1 MEHKSNRIL
10 WIDAAKGIGLLCVI
24 LGHLGVPYLSTL
36 VYTFHMPLFF
46 FLSGIVFSGSK
57 YSPAEFLKR
66 KLKSLVLP
74 YFTLGG
80 VIFAFFSLVYAL
92 QHQPGQAYLAMLKDF
107 LV

>member
-57 YSPAEFLKR
+57 
-66 KLKSLVLP
+66 
-74 YFTLGG
+74 
-80 VIFAFFSLVYAL
+80 
-92 QHQPGQAYLAMLKDF
+92 
-107 LV
+107 